1 MIIIASALG
10 LAIATSEA
18 EKEISQELGEP
29 LVRYLTKEQKDHES
43 QMTLIAIG
51 ICAAVS
57 LFGIPILNLLLG
69 E

>member
-1 MIIIASALG
+1 MRSTAK
-10 LAIATSEA
+10 
-18 EKEISQELGEP
+18 KEISQELGEP